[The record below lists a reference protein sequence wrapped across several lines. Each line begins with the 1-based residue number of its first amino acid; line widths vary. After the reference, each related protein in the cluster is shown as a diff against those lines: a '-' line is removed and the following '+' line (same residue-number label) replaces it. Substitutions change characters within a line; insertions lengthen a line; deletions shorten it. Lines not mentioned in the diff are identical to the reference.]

1 MKKPKTIDITPTWLG
16 LAPVMIDIIKNS
28 PTPESTKIAEEE
40 LLKMARVADKYIE
53 ISSYNKDGKCVE
65 QYVDLKDSE

>member
-1 MKKPKTIDITPTWLG
+1 MKNPKTINITPTWELG
-16 LAPVMIDIIKNS
+16 LAPVMINIIKNS

-53 ISSYNKDGKCVE
+53 ISSYKDGECVE